1 MEGRTHRPVHD
12 EARCSACSICVSLCP
27 AVRYPEY
34 RLTPHTVRGAVYASG
49 ALVPVVEEVRPC
61 RAACPLHQDVPVYCG
76 EVARGDASAA
86 LAVIRATNPLPAVCG
101 TVCNRSCERACVRAR
116 VDQGVQIRATKRF
129 AVEEVLRAGGAAA
142 AVPGPPAGGLGTVA
156 IVGSGPAGLAV
167 AHDLAAAGARVTVFD
182 DQPCVG
188 GMLACAVPSFV
199 MPRDLL
205 AADVEAI
212 RALGVE
218 FRIGVRVGRDISLE
232 TLRRG
237 HDAVVLAVGAWR
249 GRPLGIA
256 GERGL
261 EDVVDHVEFARR
273 VSLEGPRRRGGPA
286 VVFGGSTAA
295 VDCARI
301 AVRLGCRPVTLAWR
315 RPAERLPC
323 DAETLADAIEEGV
336 RVLELV
342 RPTEVRAEGG
352 RLCGVRFER
361 LREDEPD
368 AWGFRPL
375 VPAEG
380 GETLELPASLLVVA
394 VDRAPDLR
402 LLGGM
407 PGLIRTALGFLAVDP
422 ATGMTALPG
431 LFAAGEVV
439 SGPKGAVEAVAAG
452 RKVAA
457 AVVAWTAAQPRRAD
471 VPAPASARTGGV
483 ERDPVAGPVG
493 EAASN
498 RTAGLSPRP
507 SRAKPRAEAR
517 GSDPERPSRSRDR
530 GGAPKQ
536 GAARGAKRSR
546 QPAAVT
552 TKRKR

>member
-12 EARCSACSICVSLCP
+12 EARCAACSICVSLCP
-27 AVRYPEY
+27 AVRFPEY
-34 RLTPHTVRGAVYASG
+34 RLTPNTVRGAVHASG
-49 ALVPVVEEVRPC
+49 ALVPVAGEVRPC

-76 EVARGDASAA
+76 GIARGDAAAA

-129 AVEEVLRAGGAAA
+129 AVEELRRAGGVLPAAA
-142 AVPGPPAGGLGTVA
+142 GSPASGLGAVA
-156 IVGSGPAGLAV
+156 VVGSGPAGLAV

-182 DQPCVG
+182 EQPRVG

-205 AADVEAI
+205 AADIDAI
-212 RALGVE
+212 RAMGVE
-218 FRIGVRVGRDISLE
+218 FRVGVRVGRDVSLE

-249 GRPLGIA
+249 GRPMGVA

-273 VSLEGPRRRGGPA
+273 ITLEGPRPRGGPA

-342 RPTEVRAEGG
+342 RPTEVRAESG
-352 RLCGVRFER
+352 RLCAVRFEG

-368 AWGFRPL
+368 GWGFRTL
-375 VPAEG
+375 VPSES
-380 GETLELPASLLVVA
+380 GETFELPAALLVVA
-394 VDRAPDLR
+394 IDRAPDLR

-407 PGLIRTALGFLAVDP
+407 PGLSRTPLGYLAVEP
-422 ATGMTALPG
+422 ATGMTALGG

-439 SGPKGAVEAVAAG
+439 TGPKGVVEAVAAG

-457 AVVAWTAAQPRRAD
+457 AVVAWIGAH
-471 VPAPASARTGGV
+471 
-483 ERDPVAGPVG
+483 
-493 EAASN
+493 
-498 RTAGLSPRP
+498 
-507 SRAKPRAEAR
+507 PRAERTSTIAAAAVVLPA
-517 GSDPERPSRSRDR
+517 GEPNGVHSPGPERPSRSRNR

-536 GAARGAKRSR
+536 GAGRVATRARGGAPRQGAAGASKRSP
-546 QPAAVT
+546 QSAAVT
-552 TKRKR
+552 KKRSG